1 MNGKIK
7 ELRGKHLTDDMT
19 ENLAQQL
26 QMAGLVQRDFLPKTL
41 PDNENLKWSALFKPA
56 EWVSGDIYDVARVDE
71 THIGFYIADVVG
83 HSMPAALLTMFLKQA
98 IVMRRTQNNDYYIFS
113 PAEVISNLNEKM
125 TEQKLSGQQFATCC
139 YCLLNTVTLELTCA
153 RAGHPYPILIR
164 EGQPPQQI
172 ETRGALLGI
181 FEQTDYHEQT
191 IQLQPGDKLIMYSD
205 GTEPYIADFDEK
217 KGFYLK
223 ESFSDINSL
232 KLDQI
237 LARIEELIE
246 SEKIT
251 KAEFDD
257 ITVLGLEIS

>member
-1 MNGKIK
+1 MSEKLK
-7 ELRGKHLTDDMT
+7 ELREKHITSDMA
-19 ENLAQQL
+19 ENLEQQL

-41 PDNENLKWSALFKPA
+41 PNNENLKWSTLFKPA

-71 THIGFYIADVVG
+71 THIAFYIADAVG

-98 IVMRRTQNNDYYIFS
+98 IVMRRTRKKDYYIFS
-113 PAEVISNLNEKM
+113 PAEVISNLNKRM

-139 YCLLNTVTLELTCA
+139 YCLLNTETLELTCA

-164 EGQPPQQI
+164 QGQEPQQI

-191 IQLQPGDKLIMYSD
+191 IQLEPSDRLMMYSD

-217 KGFYLK
+217 KGFHLK
-223 ESFSDINSL
+223 ENFSDINNL

-237 LARIEELIE
+237 FAKIEEAIE
-246 SEKIT
+246 SEKIM

>member
-1 MNGKIK
+1 MSAKVK
-7 ELRGKHLTDDMT
+7 DLREKHLIADMA
-19 ENLAQQL
+19 ENLEQQL
-26 QMAGLVQRDFLPKTL
+26 QLAGLVQRDFLPKTL

-98 IVMRRTQNNDYYIFS
+98 IVMKRTQTNDYYIFS
-113 PAEVISNLNEKM
+113 PAEVISNLNKRM

-139 YCLLNTVTLELTCA
+139 YCLLNTETLVLTCA

-164 EGQPPQQI
+164 QGQSPQQI

-181 FEQTDYHEQT
+181 FEQTDYHERT
-191 IQLQPGDKLIMYSD
+191 IQLQPGDKLLMYSD
-205 GTEPYIADFDEK
+205 GTEPYLADFDEK
-217 KGFYLK
+217 KGFSLK
-223 ESFSDINSL
+223 EKFSDINSL

-237 LARIEELIE
+237 LAKIEKAIE
-246 SEKIT
+246 NEKIMQ
-251 KAEFDD
+251 AEFDD
-257 ITVLGLEIS
+257 ITVLGLEIV

>member
-1 MNGKIK
+1 MNNKVK
-7 ELRGKHLTDDMT
+7 DLREKHLVTDLA
-19 ENLAQQL
+19 ENLEQQL

-41 PDNENLKWSALFKPA
+41 PDNDSLKWSTIFKPA

-71 THIGFYIADVVG
+71 THIGFYIADAVG

-98 IVMRRTQNNDYYIFS
+98 IVMRRTKKNDYYIYS
-113 PAEVISNLNEKM
+113 PAEVISNLNNRM

-139 YCLLNTVTLELTCA
+139 YCLLNTKTLELTCA

-164 EGQPPQQI
+164 KGQEPMQI

-191 IQLQPGDKLIMYSD
+191 IQLEPGDRLVMYSD
-205 GTEPYIADFDEK
+205 GVEPYLAGFDED
-217 KGFYLK
+217 KGFYLRENFK
-223 ESFSDINSL
+223 DVNSL
-232 KLDQI
+232 TLDEI
-237 LARIEELIE
+237 LAKIEDAIE
-246 SEKIT
+246 SEKIM